1 MLEEYQQAVSVANF
15 GGIRDVPSLYYQLG
29 LKSSP
34 QVPTCCQYAKLFYLK
49 ISEMGPYGGPTSLCL
64 VAISCNHVPVLQI
77 YLGAILPRLPASP
90 FLSFFN

>member
-34 QVPTCCQYAKLFYLK
+34 QVPTCSQYAKPFHLK
-49 ISEMGPYGGPTSLCL
+49 ISETGAHGDSTSFCL
-64 VAISCNHVPVLQI
+64 VTVSCTPVPFLQI
-77 YLGAILPRLPASP
+77 TWVPRLPASP
-90 FLSFFN
+90 FLSFFS